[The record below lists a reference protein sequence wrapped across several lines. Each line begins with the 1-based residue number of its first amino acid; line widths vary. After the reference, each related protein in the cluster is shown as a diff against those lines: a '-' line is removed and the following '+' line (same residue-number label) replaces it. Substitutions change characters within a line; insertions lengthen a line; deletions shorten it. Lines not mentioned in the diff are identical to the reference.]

1 MPSYDVT
8 NPIVAYSTH
17 FFPREA
23 AIPVFI
29 MVYKNP
35 PTTFDDVAGYLMFTD
50 QPPTGNFRD
59 NISPVSSY
67 IVKHFPIAQL
77 GEIQTLLRHRLDYLK
92 QPMSIHYVGDHAVGG
107 WTTLDAGASPGLDPA
122 LIPLV
127 TARSAKAAPTP
138 PAEAKS
144 GNAKSG
150 GRKKAAKK

>member
-23 AIPVFI
+23 AIPAFI

-35 PTTFDDVAGYLMFTD
+35 PMSFDDVAGYLMFTD
-50 QPPTGNFRD
+50 QPPTGSFRD
-59 NISPVSSY
+59 RISPVYSY
-67 IVKHFPIAQL
+67 VVKHFPVAQL

-92 QPMSIHYVGDHAVGG
+92 QPMSIHYVGEDEEGG

-122 LIPLV
+122 LTPLV
-127 TARSAKAAPTP
+127 TARAAKAGIIPTN
-138 PAEAKS
+138 EAKT